1 MLTMVHWYNGALV
14 HWYNG
19 TMYIVLLLA
28 LVTFSI
34 VFNCVVVLLLHPFS
48 SSDSTSSYLLFTT
61 ATESHS
67 IIRPSGSAERA
78 APFQPSI

>member
-1 MLTMVHWYNGALV
+1 MLTMV

-34 VFNCVVVLLLHPFS
+34 VFNCIVVQV
-48 SSDSTSSYLLFTT
+48 YVNKV
-61 ATESHS
+61 
-67 IIRPSGSAERA
+67 GKYM
-78 APFQPSI
+78 